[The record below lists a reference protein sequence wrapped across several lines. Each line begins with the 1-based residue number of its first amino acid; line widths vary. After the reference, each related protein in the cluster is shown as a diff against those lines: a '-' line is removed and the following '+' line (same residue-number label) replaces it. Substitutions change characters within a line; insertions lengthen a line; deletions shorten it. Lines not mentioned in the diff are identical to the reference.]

1 MHRAIGSAAV
11 LLLVACSVS
20 MSAGGFPPQIR
31 TVAVLPFE
39 NNTSDPTLA
48 QDVNRAVREAV
59 QSRLGLRAAAE
70 DRADALVRGTVTR
83 YDPDQPIA
91 FQGGAATGGSA
102 ARVEV
107 TKRQVTI
114 MVDVEII
121 DQKTGKPLWK
131 GSSLSVQGEYDPGRE
146 ADGRR
151 KALEKLVN
159 SIVTGAQS
167 QW

>member
-1 MHRAIGSAAV
+1 MRQANSSAI
-11 LLLVACSVS
+11 LLLLMACSVS
-20 MSAGGFPPQIR
+20 MSTGGFPPQIR

-39 NNTSDPTLA
+39 NSTSDPTLA

-59 QSRLGLRAAAE
+59 QSRLGLRPAAE
-70 DRADALVRGTVTR
+70 DQADAVVRGTVTR

-91 FQGGAATGGSA
+91 FQGSA
-102 ARVEV
+102 AVSGRAAPVEV

-114 MVDVEII
+114 TVDVEII

-131 GSSLSVQGEYDPGRE
+131 GSNLSVQGEYDPGRE
-146 ADGRR
+146 TEGRR

>member
-1 MHRAIGSAAV
+1 MRRVISSAV
-11 LLLVACSVS
+11 FLLVTACSVS
-20 MSAGGFPPQIR
+20 MSTGGFPPQIR

-48 QDVNRAVREAV
+48 QDVNRAVRDAV
-59 QSRLGLRAAAE
+59 QSRLGLRPAAE
-70 DRADALVRGTVTR
+70 DRADAVVRGTVTR

-91 FQGGAATGGSA
+91 FQGGTATGGRPA
-102 ARVEV
+102 LVQV
-107 TKRQVTI
+107 TTRQVTI
-114 MVDVEII
+114 TVDVEII
-121 DQKTGKPLWK
+121 DQKTAKPLWK
-131 GSSLSVQGEYDPGRE
+131 GTLSVQGEYDPGQE

>member
-1 MHRAIGSAAV
+1 MHRVISCAV
-11 LLLVACSVS
+11 FLLVAACSVS
-20 MSAGGFPPQIR
+20 MSTGGFPPQIR

-48 QDVNRAVREAV
+48 QDVNRAVRDAV
-59 QSRLGLRAAAE
+59 QSRLGLRPAAE
-70 DRADALVRGTVTR
+70 DRADAVVRGTVTR

-91 FQGGAATGGSA
+91 FQGATATGGRPA
-102 ARVEV
+102 TVQV
-107 TKRQVTI
+107 TTRQVTI
-114 MVDVEII
+114 VVDVEII

-131 GSSLSVQGEYDPGRE
+131 GNLSVQGEYDPGQE